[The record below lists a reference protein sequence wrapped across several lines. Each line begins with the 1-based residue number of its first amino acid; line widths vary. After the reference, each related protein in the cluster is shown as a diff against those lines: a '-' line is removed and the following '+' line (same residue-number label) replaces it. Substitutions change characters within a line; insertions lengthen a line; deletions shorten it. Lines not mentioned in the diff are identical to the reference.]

1 VTCSQGSIEW
11 GKPAFD
17 HVNDARQEE
26 TTMTQR
32 LLDRTAIVTGAA
44 AGMGQAA
51 AIMFAREGARVCV
64 SDISDNGG
72 AETVSKIRAMGGEA
86 FNIVCD
92 VSDKVSVNLMVA
104 ETRKRYGPVNVL
116 FNHAGILIVRPFM
129 EVTEQ
134 EWDKQMDVNVKSMFL
149 VTQAVLPDMLQA
161 GKGSIVCTSSI
172 AAERGFAAEIPY
184 CVTKAAVLQFAR
196 SIAAEFR
203 HQGIR
208 CNAVCP
214 GFVKTGHG
222 LREIDALDA
231 LGQKWS
237 EDGLAAAQVRICE
250 PEEVAAAALYLAS
263 DESSFVNGTALYVD
277 GGWHAQ

>member
-1 VTCSQGSIEW
+1 M
-11 GKPAFD
+11 K
-17 HVNDARQEE
+17 
-26 TTMTQR
+26 R
-32 LLDRTAIVTGAA
+32 LAGRTAIVTGAA
-44 AGMGQAA
+44 NGMGRAG
-51 AIMFAREGARVCV
+51 AILFAREGAKVCV
-64 SDISDNGG
+64 SDIVDGGGKATVDMIKAEGG
-72 AETVSKIRAMGGEA
+72 AA
-86 FNIVCD
+86 FCTECD
-92 VSDKVSVNLMVA
+92 VSDAKSVKAMVA
-104 ETRKRYGPVNVL
+104 ETRKRYGPIQTL

-129 EVTEQ
+129 ETTEE

-149 VTQAVLPDMLQA
+149 VTKEVLPDMLA
-161 GKGSIVCTSSI
+161 EKKGAIVCTSSI
-172 AAERGFAAEIPY
+172 GGERGFAAEVAY
-184 CVTKAAVLQFAR
+184 CVTKGAVLQFAR

-263 DESSFVNGTALYVD
+263 DESSFVNGSALYVD

>member
-1 VTCSQGSIEW
+1 M
-11 GKPAFD
+11 K
-17 HVNDARQEE
+17 
-26 TTMTQR
+26 R
-32 LLDRTAIVTGAA
+32 LLGRTAVITGAA
-44 AGMGQAA
+44 NGMGRAGA
-51 AIMFAREGARVCV
+51 VLFAREGARVCV
-64 SDISDNGG
+64 SDIADEGG
-72 AETVSKIRAMGGEA
+72 KTTVELIKAEGGEA
-86 FNIVCD
+86 FCIPCD
-92 VSDKVSVNLMVA
+92 VSDAKSVKAMVA
-104 ETRKRYGPVNVL
+104 ETRRRYGAVHTL

-129 EVTEQ
+129 DTTEE
-134 EWDKQMDVNVKSMFL
+134 EWDKQMNVNVKSMFL
-149 VTQAVLPDMLQA
+149 VTKEVLPDMLA
-161 GKGSIVCTSSI
+161 SRKGSIVCTSSI
-172 AAERGFAAEIPY
+172 GGERGFAAEVAY
-184 CVTKAAVLQFAR
+184 CVTKGAVLQFAR

-208 CNAVCP
+208 CNAICP

-237 EDGLAAAQVRICE
+237 EAGLSAAQVRICE

>member
-1 VTCSQGSIEW
+1 M
-11 GKPAFD
+11 K
-17 HVNDARQEE
+17 
-26 TTMTQR
+26 R
-32 LLDRTAIVTGAA
+32 LAGRTAIVTGAA
-44 AGMGQAA
+44 NGMGRAG
-51 AIMFAREGARVCV
+51 AILFAREGARVCV
-64 SDISDNGG
+64 SDIVDDGG
-72 AETVSKIRAMGGEA
+72 RTTVDMIKAEGGEA
-86 FNIVCD
+86 FCIPCD
-92 VSDKVSVNLMVA
+92 VSLATSVNEMVT
-104 ETRKRYGPVNVL
+104 ETRQRFGPIHTL

-129 EVTEQ
+129 ETTEAD
-134 EWDKQMDVNVKSMFL
+134 WDKQMDVNVKSMFL
-149 VTQAVLPDMLQA
+149 VTQAVLPDMLA
-161 GKGSIVCTSSI
+161 AKKGAIVCTSSI
-172 AAERGFAAEIPY
+172 GGERGFAAEVAY
-184 CVTKAAVLQFAR
+184 CVTKGAVLQFVR

-237 EDGLAAAQVRICE
+237 EEGLSAAQVRICE

-263 DESSFVNGTALYVD
+263 DEASFVNGTALYVD

>member
-1 VTCSQGSIEW
+1 
-11 GKPAFD
+11 
-17 HVNDARQEE
+17 
-26 TTMTQR
+26 MTKR
-32 LLDRTAIVTGAA
+32 LEGLTAIVTGAA

-51 AIMFAREGARVCV
+51 ALLFAREGARVCV
-64 SDISDNGG
+64 SDVADAGG
-72 AETVSKIRAMGGEA
+72 VETVVKIKRAGGEA
-86 FNIVCD
+86 FNIICD
-92 VSDKVSVNLMVA
+92 VSSATSVNAMVA
-104 ETRKRYGPVNVL
+104 ETRKRYGAVNVL

-149 VTQAVLPDMLQA
+149 VTQAVLPDMLA
-161 GKGSIVCTSSI
+161 AKKGAIICTSSI
-172 AAERGFAAEIPY
+172 AAERGFAAEVPY
-184 CVTKAAVLQFAR
+184 CVTKGAVLQFAR

-237 EDGLAAAQVRICE
+237 DEGLAASQVRICE
-250 PEEVAAAALYLAS
+250 PEEVAAAALFLAS
-263 DESSFVNGTALYVD
+263 DESSFVNGSAIYVD

>member
-1 VTCSQGSIEW
+1 MDTKQSLKGQI
-11 GKPAFD
+11 
-17 HVNDARQEE
+17 
-26 TTMTQR
+26 
-32 LLDRTAIVTGAA
+32 AIVTGAA

-51 AIMFAREGARVCV
+51 AIRFAREGAKVCV
-64 SDISDNGG
+64 SDVADAGG
-72 AETVSKIRAMGGEA
+72 AATVAMIRKEGGEA

-92 VSDKVSVNLMVA
+92 VSNAASVQAMVA
-104 ETRKRYGPVNVL
+104 ETRRRFGPITVL

-129 EVTEQ
+129 QVTES

-149 VTQAVLPDMLQA
+149 VTQAVLPDMLA
-161 GKGSIVCTSSI
+161 AKKGAIVCTSSI
-172 AAERGFAAEIPY
+172 AAERGFAAEVPY
-184 CVTKAAVLQFAR
+184 CVTKGAVLQFVR

-237 EDGLAAAQVRICE
+237 DEGLAAAQVRICE

-263 DESSFVNGTALYVD
+263 DESSFVNGSAIYVD

>member
-1 VTCSQGSIEW
+1 
-11 GKPAFD
+11 
-17 HVNDARQEE
+17 
-26 TTMTQR
+26 MTKR
-32 LLDRTAIVTGAA
+32 LFGQTAIVTGAA
-44 AGMGQAA
+44 AGMGRAA
-51 AIMFAREGARVCV
+51 AVLFAREGARVCV
-64 SDISDNGG
+64 SDIADSGG
-72 AETVSKIRAMGGEA
+72 AETVAIIKAAGGVA

-92 VSDKVSVNLMVA
+92 VSNAASVQAMVDA
-104 ETRKRYGPVNVL
+104 ARKAYGPINVL

-129 EVTEQ
+129 EVTES
-134 EWDKQMDVNVKSMFL
+134 EWDLQMNVNVKSMFL
-149 VTQAVLPDMLQA
+149 VTQAVLPDMLHA
-161 GKGSIVCTSSI
+161 KKGAIICTSSI
-172 AAERGFAAEIPY
+172 GGERGFAAEVPY
-184 CVTKAAVLQFAR
+184 CVTKGAVLQFVR

-237 EDGLAAAQVRICE
+237 DEGLASAQVRLCE
-250 PEEVAAAALYLAS
+250 PEEVAATALFLAS
-263 DESSFVNGTALYVD
+263 DESSFVNGAAIYVD

>member
-1 VTCSQGSIEW
+1 VKIV
-11 GKPAFD
+11 K
-17 HVNDARQEE
+17 
-26 TTMTQR
+26 R
-32 LLDRTAIVTGAA
+32 LTDRTAIVTGAA
-44 AGMGQAA
+44 AGMGQASA
-51 AIMFAREGARVCV
+51 VLFAREGARVCV
-64 SDISDNGG
+64 SDVADGGG
-72 AETVSKIRAMGGEA
+72 AETVAKIKSEGGEA
-86 FNIVCD
+86 FHMVCD
-92 VSDKVSVNLMVA
+92 VSNAASVHAMVA
-104 ETRKRYGPVNVL
+104 ETRKRYGPINVL

-129 EVTEQ
+129 QVTEH

-149 VTQAVLPDMLQA
+149 VTQAVLPDMLA
-161 GKGSIVCTSSI
+161 AKKGSIVCTSSI
-172 AAERGFAAEIPY
+172 AAERGFAAEVPY
-184 CVTKAAVLQFAR
+184 CVTKGAVLQFAR

-237 EDGLAAAQVRICE
+237 DEGLAASQVRICE

-263 DESSFVNGTALYVD
+263 DESSFVNGSALYVD

>member
-1 VTCSQGSIEW
+1 
-11 GKPAFD
+11 
-17 HVNDARQEE
+17 
-26 TTMTQR
+26 MTKK
-32 LLDRTAIVTGAA
+32 LLGQTAIVTGAA
-44 AGMGQAA
+44 AGMGRAA
-51 AIMFAREGARVCV
+51 AILFAKEGARVCV
-64 SDISDNGG
+64 SDIADGGG
-72 AETVSKIRAMGGEA
+72 AETVAIIIAAGGEA

-92 VSDKVSVNLMVA
+92 VSNAASVQGMVA
-104 ETRKRYGPVNVL
+104 TTRKAYGPINVL

-129 EVTEQ
+129 EVTEA
-134 EWDKQMDVNVKSMFL
+134 EWDIQMNVNVKSMFL
-149 VTQAVLPDMLQA
+149 VTQAVLPDMLRA
-161 GKGSIVCTSSI
+161 KKGAIVCTSSI
-172 AAERGFAAEIPY
+172 AAERGFAAEVPY
-184 CVTKAAVLQFAR
+184 CVTKGAVLQFVR

-237 EDGLAAAQVRICE
+237 DEGLATAQVRLCE
-250 PEEVAAAALYLAS
+250 PEEVAAVALFLAN
-263 DESSFVNGTALYVD
+263 DESSFVNGAAIYVD

>member
-1 VTCSQGSIEW
+1 LKKQSQIADQIE
-11 GKPAFD
+11 
-17 HVNDARQEE
+17 
-26 TTMTQR
+26 MTLKQS
-32 LLDRTAIVTGAA
+32 LKNQVAIVTGAA

-51 AIMFAREGARVCV
+51 ALRFAREGAKVCV
-64 SDISDNGG
+64 SDVADEGG
-72 AETVSKIRAMGGEA
+72 AETVRQIKAEGGEA
-86 FNIVCD
+86 FHTVCD
-92 VSDKVSVNLMVA
+92 VSNTASVNAMVA
-104 ETRKRYGPVNVL
+104 EARKRYGPINVL

-129 EVTEQ
+129 DVTEA

-149 VTQAVLPDMLQA
+149 VTQAVLPDMLKA
-161 GKGSIVCTSSI
+161 KKGAIVCTSSI
-172 AAERGFAAEIPY
+172 AAERGFAAEVPY
-184 CVTKAAVLQFAR
+184 CVTKGAVLQFVR

-222 LREIDALDA
+222 LREIVALDA

-237 EDGLAAAQVRICE
+237 DEGLAAAQVRICE

-263 DESSFVNGTALYVD
+263 DESSFVNGSAIYVD